1 MADSALSSLPLS
13 DKVALVTGSST
24 GLGLAI
30 AKELGRRGAKVALN
44 YAHNQVRA
52 ERALNEFQATGSSGI
67 MIPADVCSPE
77 GVADLVSATE
87 AQLGPVDILIPNATG
102 PQPQR
107 PIEDYDWAFYQEMV
121 DFFIKSPFLLT
132 QATIAH
138 MKAKKWGRIVNIGSE
153 VYEVAHPNFSAYVA
167 AKGGQKGW
175 THSMATELAPFGI
188 TVNMVSPGWIPT
200 ERHADDPQ
208 EAKDAYLAGIP
219 AGRWGTP
226 EDVADAVANLCT
238 PQSAFITGQT
248 ICVNGGRSPL

>member
-1 MADSALSSLPLS
+1 MSSPSALPLHG
-13 DKVALVTGSST
+13 KVALVTGSTT

-30 AKELGRRGAKVALN
+30 ARELSARGAQVALN
-44 YAHNQVRA
+44 YAHNQ
-52 ERALNEFQATGSSGI
+52 ERASTAFTEFTAHGGKGALFQ
-67 MIPADVCSPE
+67 ADVCDAAS
-77 GVADLVSATE
+77 VASMIKNIE
-87 AQLGPVDILIPNATG
+87 NQLGPIDILIPNATG

-107 PIEDYDWAFYQEMV
+107 PIEEYDWAFYQEML

-138 MKAKKWGRIVNIGSE
+138 MKAQKWGRIVNLGSE
-153 VYEVAHPNFSAYVA
+153 VYEVAHGNFSAYVA

-208 EAKDAYLAGIP
+208 EAKDEYLAAIP
-219 AGRWGTP
+219 A
-226 EDVADAVANLCT
+226 A
-238 PQSAFITGQT
+238 SFITGQT
-248 ICVNGGRSPL
+248 ICVNGGRSPI